1 MRGSSV
7 ALGQEETRT
16 VRDADRERRAALRH
30 FLRSRR
36 ARLSPG
42 DVGLTVGGR
51 RNTPGLRREEVAVLA
66 GVSASWYT
74 WLEQGRDIKVSEG
87 VLDAVSNA
95 LNLDR
100 TERAHLYLLAGV
112 NPPAARQEATSEEL
126 SRLRLAVEAWQ
137 PAPAF
142 MVDRYWNVLVSNAP
156 ARTLLGV
163 QDTDSNY
170 LWSFFTDGRNRSRF
184 PHWMDV
190 ASRLVGQFRVQAVRF
205 LDDPNFELLARRLCS
220 ASPDFDRLWAR
231 HETRTRGS
239 RPSRCGPPPAAG
251 RPSTTSSWGCIRG
264 PSRCSCS
271 ICRPRSTATGP
282 AETP

>member
-231 HETRTRGS
+231 HETRDTGIATVEV
-239 RPSRCGPPPAAG
+239 RPAPGRRAAFHHVVMG
-251 RPSTTSSWGCIRG
+251 LHQ
-264 PSRCSCS
+264 
-271 ICRPRSTATGP
+271 RSEPLLMLYMPTQIDGDRAG
-282 AETP
+282 

>member
-1 MRGSSV
+1 MRGSGVASV
-7 ALGQEETRT
+7 QEETRN
-16 VRDADRERRAALRH
+16 VRDAGRERRAALRH

-74 WLEQGRDIKVSEG
+74 WLEQGRDIKVSED
-87 VLDAVSNA
+87 VLDAVSKA

-112 NPPAARQEATSEEL
+112 NPPAARQEVTPEEL
-126 SRLRLAVEAWQ
+126 ARLRLAVEGWQ

-142 MVDRYWNVLVSNAP
+142 VADRYWNVLVSNAP

-163 QDTDSNY
+163 QETGSNY
-170 LWSFFTDGRNRSRF
+170 LWSFFTDGLNRSRY
-184 PHWMDV
+184 PHWLDV

-231 HETRTRGS
+231 HETRDTGIATVEV
-239 RPSRCGPPPAAG
+239 RPAPGRRAAFHHVVMG
-251 RPSTTSSWGCIRG
+251 LHQ
-264 PSRCSCS
+264 
-271 ICRPRSTATGP
+271 RSEPLLMLYMPTQLPGDRAG
-282 AETP
+282 